1 MDFDDINKLGK
12 PYKNRAVSY
21 DEYFEPMDLTDE
33 QKEERV
39 SFSEDAE
46 DTIMFILALISVMS
60 GFDSVDEDYLT
71 ETLTT
76 SYLGVIGAYTGIDE
90 YLEIYASEFATDFIG
105 TTLENIED
113 VWYLSNDRAMFN
125 AENEANTVLNY
136 KDYVNAIASGKTMKT
151 WVTFGDSRVRKT
163 HRAVDGKT
171 IPIKDLFEVG
181 KAFMR
186 FAKDTSMAQNHP
198 EEIISCRCSVEY
210 N

>member
-1 MDFDDINKLGK
+1 MDFDEINKLGK
-12 PYKNRAVSY
+12 SYKNRAISY

-90 YLEIYASEFATDFIG
+90 YLERYASEFATDFIG

-113 VWYLSNDRAMFN
+113 VWYLSNDRAMFD

-151 WVTFGDSRVRKT
+151 WITFGDSRVRKT

-181 KAFMR
+181 NSFMR
-186 FAKDTSMAQNHP
+186 YPHDLKFNPKP
-198 EEIISCRCSVEY
+198 ELYIGCRCSLKY
-210 N
+210 S